1 MTATPLDPT
10 PTGPLAGLRILDL
23 TSVILGPY
31 ATMLMGDMGAD
42 VIKVESPGNGGGDI
56 MRWAGPSPEA
66 AGSGMGPLYMTYNKN
81 KRSVALDLK
90 RPEDRA
96 ALHALAATCDVVC
109 SNMRMDTAARL
120 GADYDSLKS
129 ARDNLIYIH
138 AAGFGSQGPY
148 AGQPAY
154 DDLIQGISGGA
165 DLLSRVSEDPSPRY
179 LPTLAGDKTV
189 GLFMVQA
196 TLAALLHRERTGQG
210 QLVEVPMFECYTHFV
225 MHENIYG
232 HVYDP
237 PPAGTDFGYGR
248 IHTKDRRPYRTQ
260 DGWIGLTPY
269 SDRNWRDFFALAGRP
284 DLIDDARFFPY
295 PNRMANIRTL
305 YAMMDDMTATR
316 TTADWLVVLRDKEIP
331 HAPINR
337 LGDLMADPHLKA
349 VGFFREHDHPDGY
362 RWREMKHPIRFEA
375 SPATTTRAPPQ
386 LGADTAEVFREA
398 GMPARKAAE

>member
-1 MTATPLDPT
+1 MTLHSPKAR
-10 PTGPLAGLRILDL
+10 GPLAGIRILDL

-31 ATMLMGDMGAD
+31 ATMLLGDMGAD
-42 VIKVESPGNGGGDI
+42 VIKVESPGEGGGDI

-66 AGSGMGPLYMTYNKN
+66 AGPGMGPLYMTYGKN

-96 ALHALAATCDVVC
+96 ACTALALTCDVVC

-120 GADYDSLKS
+120 GMDYATLK
-129 ARDNLIYIH
+129 ATKPGLVYIH
-138 AAGFGSQGPY
+138 ASGFGSDGPY
-148 AGQPAY
+148 AGLPAY
-154 DDLIQGISGGA
+154 DDLIQGVSGGA
-165 DLLSRVSEDPSPRY
+165 DLYARAYGDPTPRY

-196 TLAALLHRERTGQG
+196 TLAALLHKERTGEG
-210 QLVEVPMFECYTHFV
+210 QLVEAPMFECYAHFV

-237 PPAGTDFGYGR
+237 PPEGTGYGYGR
-248 IHTKDRRPYRTQ
+248 IHNPDRRPYRTA

-284 DLIDDARFFPY
+284 DLVDDPRFFPY
-295 PNRMANIRTL
+295 AARMANIKTL
-305 YAMMDDMTATR
+305 YQMMDAMTATR
-316 TTADWLVVLRDKEIP
+316 TTRDWQKVLADANIP

-337 LGDLMADPHLKA
+337 LEDLPEDPHLKA
-349 VGFFREHDHPDGY
+349 VGFFRTHAHPDGY
-362 RWREMKHPIRFEA
+362 SWVDMKHPIAFSA
-375 SPATTTRAPPQ
+375 SPASTRRAPPR
-386 LGADTAEVFREA
+386 LGADTEEVLREA
-398 GMPARKAAE
+398 GISLPKAAE